1 MKPYP
6 SQMAKKAIKV
16 TFQMML
22 LVIMLVMGVMGMRM
36 HLYEETPGE
45 ENSILSIEGVP
56 PKQLKMLHLN
66 TKNISD
72 VPFYMDFQFSSPSG
86 PRFCPPVE

>member
-16 TFQMML
+16 TFQVML
-22 LVIMLVMGVMGMRM
+22 LVIMLVMGVMEMRM
-36 HLYEETPGE
+36 HLYEEAPGK

-66 TKNISD
+66 TKKHLMY
-72 VPFYMDFQFSSPSG
+72 VFK
-86 PRFCPPVE
+86 

>member
-22 LVIMLVMGVMGMRM
+22 LVFMLVSGALKMRM
-36 HLYEETPGE
+36 HLYEETPSE
-45 ENSILSIEGVP
+45 ENSVLSI
-56 PKQLKMLHLN
+56 
-66 TKNISD
+66 
-72 VPFYMDFQFSSPSG
+72 
-86 PRFCPPVE
+86 

>member
-6 SQMAKKAIKV
+6 SQMAKKVIKV